1 MSFDEIWDAIYFLA
15 IYKLFIIYIN
25 IYLYYLLI
33 KNIYFLTMIV

>member
-15 IYKLFIIYIN
+15 IYKLIIIYIN

-33 KNIYFLTMIV
+33 KILHFLKLW